1 MKTWPIALALLLSLQ
16 GAVAQ
21 PAFRGTG
28 VADVAIDGTR
38 WRFHAF
44 EFTAEGV
51 TQSTATWRIGND
63 VGWLLIDALLIEPD
77 VDATAP
83 EDPNFGLLSLR
94 FYVDP
99 STGQVAAA
107 SPYRPV
113 VDFVPNQAT
122 YQPTYHGLEDEV
134 VVVVTAF
141 SRDRDVLRIGGTI
154 DALLG
159 RSDGVGGASNAQ
171 APIGLRGTFELT
183 EVVPEG
189 D

>member
-1 MKTWPIALALLLSLQ
+1 MKTWPIALAMVLSLQ
-16 GAVAQ
+16 AAAAQ

-51 TQSTATWRIGND
+51 TQSTATWRVGND
-63 VGWLLIDALLIEPD
+63 AGWLLIDALLIEPD
-77 VDATAP
+77 VDAASP

-107 SPYRPV
+107 SPFRPALE
-113 VDFVPNQAT
+113 FVPNQAT
-122 YQPTYHGLEDEV
+122 YLPVYHGLEDGV

-141 SRDRDVLRIGGTI
+141 ARDRDLLRVGGTI

-159 RSDGVGGASNAQ
+159 RADDASNAQ